1 MSKEEVVELWMD
13 GLRRGVAQDRA
24 TTSGTADDDD
34 NRDDEHSGDNE
45 APVRESDEN
54 IEAPEEFNGGNEYDL
69 PSTGDQD
76 DPEDEPGERDQ

>member
-1 MSKEEVVELWMD
+1 MSREEVAELLME
-13 GLRRGVAQDRA
+13 GFCRGAAQDRP

-54 IEAPEEFNGGNEYDL
+54 VEAPEEFNGGDEYDL
-69 PSTGDQD
+69 PSTGDQG
-76 DPEDEPGERDQ
+76 DPEDETGEREQ

>member
-1 MSKEEVVELWMD
+1 MSREEVAELLMEGFRW
-13 GLRRGVAQDRA
+13 GAAQDRP

-54 IEAPEEFNGGNEYDL
+54 IEAPEEFNGGDEYDL
-69 PSTGDQD
+69 ANTGDQD
-76 DPEDEPGERDQ
+76 DPEDETGEREQ